1 MSVLIILELL
11 LGLPFE
17 ILWIHINDQMTLKIF
32 LTGQELIFCHFCN
45 KIAFN
50 IKPGSTY
57 LKQNLVCTSNFIFTF
72 WPSILWTNHKWTW
85 AATHSGCKL
94 GKRKMLRWWR
104 DSERSGG
111 SRRACLKQIKGG
123 QSQPGPPF
131 YTLGQ
136 NTPLHFE
143 SYFL

>member
-50 IKPGSTY
+50 IKPGSTMY
-57 LKQNLVCTSNFIFTF
+57 IFETEF
-72 WPSILWTNHKWTW
+72 SMYIQFHIHFLAQHTVN
-85 AATHSGCKL
+85 
-94 GKRKMLRWWR
+94 
-104 DSERSGG
+104 
-111 SRRACLKQIKGG
+111 
-123 QSQPGPPF
+123 QPQVDMSS
-131 YTLGQ
+131 YTLW
-136 NTPLHFE
+136 L
-143 SYFL
+143 